1 MISFEQVSK
10 YSLQDISFH
19 IPKGE
24 IVGLIGASG
33 AGKTTLIKLAC
44 GLLAPDSGKVYT
56 LNCNPV
62 FSRSLYK
69 DRVSTLIAGVP
80 LICREDT
87 VSQDFALIRSMYGI
101 SKSEFARRY
110 DELAARLDFGKY
122 ERQTVKNLSLGQRMR
137 TELGAALI
145 YEPDL
150 LLLDEPNVGLD
161 ENGKAALSSI
171 LTERCKAGMTV
182 LMTSHDMIGISR
194 MCSRIALLD
203 GGRLI
208 FYGSEDN
215 LRSRYAPIDVM
226 TITFCGKLPD
236 FEDLPLKSYSLR
248 GNSITL
254 SYNTNHI
261 TSAEILKLILRQTAV
276 TEVSIR
282 KPDLESI
289 VSCLKSGKEK

>member
-1 MISFEQVSK
+1 MVSFEQVSK

-19 IPKGE
+19 IPRGE
-24 IVGLIGASG
+24 IVGLTGASG

-44 GLLAPDSGKVYT
+44 GLLAPDGGRVYT
-56 LNCNPV
+56 LDRNPV
-62 FSRSLYK
+62 LSRSRYQ
-69 DRVSTLIAGVP
+69 DRVSTLITGVP
-80 LICREDT
+80 LLCREDT
-87 VSQDFALIRSMYGI
+87 VLQGFEMIRSVYGI
-101 SKSEFARRY
+101 SKNEFAQRY
-110 DELAARLDFGKY
+110 TELADRLAFRAY
-122 ERQTVKNLSLGQRMR
+122 EKQTVKNLSLGQRMR
-137 TELGAALI
+137 AELGAALI

-171 LTERCKAGMTV
+171 LTERSRAGMSV
-182 LMTSHDMIGISR
+182 LMTSHDMTGVSR

-236 FEDLPLKSYSLR
+236 FEDLPLKSYSLQ

-261 TSAEILKLILRQTAV
+261 TSAEILKLILRQTAIA
-276 TEVSIR
+276 EVSIR

-289 VSCLKSGKEK
+289 VSGLKEMHL

>member
-1 MISFEQVSK
+1 MVSFEQVSK

-19 IPKGE
+19 TPRGE
-24 IVGLIGASG
+24 SVGLIGVSG

-44 GLLAPDSGKVYT
+44 GLLAPDSGRVYT
-56 LNCNPV
+56 LDRNPV
-62 FSRSLYK
+62 LSRSRYQ
-69 DRVSTLIAGVP
+69 DRVSTLITGVP
-80 LICREDT
+80 LLCREDT
-87 VSQDFALIRSMYGI
+87 VLQGFEMIRSMYGI
-101 SKSEFARRY
+101 SKNEFAQRY
-110 DELAARLDFGKY
+110 AELADRLAFRAY
-122 ERQTVKNLSLGQRMR
+122 EKQTVKNLSLGQRMR
-137 TELGAALI
+137 AELGAALI

-161 ENGKAALSSI
+161 ENGKAALCG
-171 LTERCKAGMTV
+171 LLAERSRAGMTV
-182 LMTSHDMIGISR
+182 LMTSHDMTGVSR
-194 MCSRIALLD
+194 ICGRIALLD

-208 FYGSEDN
+208 FYGSEDI

-236 FEDLPLKSYSLR
+236 FEDLPLKSYSLQ

-261 TSAEILKLILRQTAV
+261 TSAEILQLILRQTAIA
-276 TEVSIR
+276 EVSIR

-289 VSCLKSGKEK
+289 VSGLKEMHL